1 MSTDDKPTRARGGQ
15 PRNGSARKH
24 GHHAR
29 KLKLTDVR
37 LVDISQQNGPGRLV
51 AAKAEAIFADRGGR
65 ENLTEL
71 QQDLVN
77 RYLVT
82 ELLIQSIDFWLLEQK
97 SIINKRKKTA
107 IPILTERNRL
117 TETSLKLAQAIGL
130 ERKEPPAP
138 SLAEFLAQR
147 KVQGEQ
153 VPESKA
159 EPLTGAQAQPDE
171 RQPLSERPRDV
182 ANGRYLP
189 ADDGAT
195 EPA

>member
-65 ENLTEL
+65 ANLSEL

-107 IPILTERNRL
+107 IPILAERNRL

-147 KVQGEQ
+147 KAQSEQ
-153 VPESKA
+153 TPESKPEA
-159 EPLTGAQAQPDE
+159 LAASPAQADAREPV
-171 RQPLSERPRDV
+171 SEPQPRDV
-182 ANGRYLP
+182 ENGRF
-189 ADDGAT
+189 T
-195 EPA
+195 ERTEL